1 MWGLLVSAAIQ
12 RVNSPGYRQPV
23 RVVMVTLSSTR
34 VCLAWIAPGA
44 TRPIIGLQDT
54 MVRTLVLQMKAEEVS
69 IMVAR
74 RAVIVI
80 PRPCILPRVQRAT
93 TGIPEAREVAE
104 VKVVEEIDL

>member
-1 MWGLLVSAAIQ
+1 
-12 RVNSPGYRQPV
+12 
-23 RVVMVTLSSTR
+23 MVTLSSTR
-34 VCLAWIAPGA
+34 VCLAWIASGA
-44 TRPIIGLQDT
+44 TRPIIGLQHIT
-54 MVRTLVLQMKAEEVS
+54 AHIRESPMKVGAES